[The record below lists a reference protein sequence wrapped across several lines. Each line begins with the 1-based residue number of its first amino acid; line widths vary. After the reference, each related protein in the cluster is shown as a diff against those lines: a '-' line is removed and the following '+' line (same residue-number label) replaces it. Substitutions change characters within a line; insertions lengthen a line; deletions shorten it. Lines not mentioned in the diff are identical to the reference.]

1 MVERSEE
8 PSRVFSEAPTLDL
21 SSPPFSLKMKK
32 IIMKMKSN
40 DEDDAEG
47 EDDDDHLEKVL
58 HSEPTST
65 TLSPTTSPHSEQICE

>member
-1 MVERSEE
+1 MTCPPR
-8 PSRVFSEAPTLDL
+8 PSRCHD
-21 SSPPFSLKMKK
+21 
-32 IIMKMKSN
+32 
-40 DEDDAEG
+40 DEEDYYEDEEYDDDDDAEG